1 MRVQLARKR
10 GSEWTDGQA
19 DIHDNTGKAQDSA
32 TDMKAAREEEL
43 IFETRRVAVQDSST
57 ATGVVRRTF
66 CEWLRIN
73 GHNFWRD
80 EILIVVPNEI
90 AVLLSL
96 CWNMEILQENKWT
109 TFNNIVTSSLI
120 LMARGNLRIDRL
132 LCLPTNCRLVIVYC
146 FPSIYFFSNPAV
158 CKSVEG
164 SVTYDGVVDVCTSHS
179 NVMISNW
186 ILQQTEETDMGRS

>member
-1 MRVQLARKR
+1 MVKR
-10 GSEWTDGQA
+10 TSTITPQ
-19 DIHDNTGKAQDSA
+19 
-32 TDMKAAREEEL
+32 RPR
-43 IFETRRVAVQDSST
+43 TRRRIWKQQERRNWFLKPDVSQFQDSST
-57 ATGVVRRTF
+57 AIGVVHRTF
-66 CEWLRIN
+66 YEWLRIN
-73 GHNFWRD
+73 GPNFWRE

-96 CWNMEILQENKWT
+96 WWNMELLQENKWT

-132 LCLPTNCRLVIVYC
+132 LCLPTNSHLVILYY
-146 FPSIYFFSNPAV
+146 FPSIYFLSNPAV

-164 SVTYDGVVDVCTSHS
+164 SVRYDGVVDVCTSHS

-186 ILQQTEETDMGRS
+186 ILQQPEETDMGRS